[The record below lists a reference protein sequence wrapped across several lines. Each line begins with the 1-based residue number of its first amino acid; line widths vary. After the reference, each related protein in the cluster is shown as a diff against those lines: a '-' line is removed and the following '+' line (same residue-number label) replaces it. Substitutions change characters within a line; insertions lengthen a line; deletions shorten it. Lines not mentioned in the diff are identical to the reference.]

1 MEKGRVARWKKKKTL
16 KCLCP
21 YSDLLAWNAA
31 AYGRRGD
38 TRAAARYITLDFP
51 VFLCFVFPVSASLS
65 FQLITSLY
73 LFVLSLLH
81 SASSP
86 HLCQTCMQS
95 GLCKYSCTQGC
106 KTIWIPHSTIR
117 DGTQHVPHAHAHKE
131 KDISQFPSPFFS
143 LFLAWHSPWIY
154 SQSWPLSGD
163 IDVGLLMMRNG
174 TIMPAVKPRGRTT
187 NVLQRPGICL
197 WID

>member
-1 MEKGRVARWKKKKTL
+1 MRKNL

-21 YSDLLAWNAA
+21 HSDLLAWNAA

-51 VFLCFVFPVSASLS
+51 VFLSFVFPVSASLS
-65 FQLITSLY
+65 FQLIPSFY
-73 LFVLSLLH
+73 LFLFFFLLH
-81 SASSP
+81 SASFP

-95 GLCKYSCTQGC
+95 GLCKYSCTQAC
-106 KTIWIPHSTIR
+106 KTIWISRSTIR
-117 DGTQHVPHAHAHKE
+117 DGTLHVPHARAQRE
-131 KDISQFPSPFFS
+131 RYFSVSLPLFS

-187 NVLQRPGICL
+187 NVLPRPGICL